1 MRVGPDGFFHLTY
14 CTNIHPG
21 DGWDEVFRQLQTY
34 PTALK
39 ARLSP
44 HEPFGIGLRLSGRE
58 SVELLQGD
66 RLSELEA
73 FLQREGLYVFT
84 LNGFPYGP
92 FHGVPVK
99 ADVHAP
105 DWREEERVQ
114 YTLRLIDIL
123 AALLPDG
130 IDGGISTSPLTYK
143 TWVNAADAGVW
154 HTFVGNLVRVAEALV
169 RVNEERGKLIHLD
182 LEPEPDGL
190 LGNTDELIEF
200 FSTWL
205 LPAGAPL
212 LAERLG
218 IAPEAARSRLLDHIR
233 ICLDTCHMSV
243 SFEDAA
249 RTLQRLDEAGVQ
261 VGKVQISAALNVPLP
276 ASQVERRPLRPVLE
290 QFADAVYLHQVGQRN
305 GDGSIR
311 QYPDLD
317 DALPHLDDPQASQW
331 NVHFHVPIFM
341 ERYGTF
347 ESTQDDIRRVLDL
360 LRERRFTR
368 HVEIETYTWGVLPPD
383 LKRDLLES
391 IQREY
396 QWVLDAFA

>member
-1 MRVGPDGFFHLTY
+1 MQVGADGYFHLTY

-21 DGWDEVFRQLQTY
+21 EGWDEVYQQLQTY

-44 HEPFGIGLRLSGRE
+44 QEPFGIGLRLSGRD
-58 SVELLQGD
+58 SSELLEGN
-66 RLSELEA
+66 RLAEFQE
-73 FLQREGLYVFT
+73 FLRREGLYVFT

-105 DWREEERVQ
+105 DWRDEERVQ
-114 YTLRLIDIL
+114 YTLRLVTIL

-130 IDGGISTSPLTYK
+130 LDGGISTSPLSYK
-143 TWVNAADAGVW
+143 TWVDLADEGVW
-154 HTFVGNLVRVAEALV
+154 RTFVGNLVRVAEALARV
-169 RVNEERGKLIHLD
+169 RTERGALIHLD
-182 LEPEPDGL
+182 LEPEPDGV
-190 LGNTDELIEF
+190 LGNSDELIEF
-200 FSTWL
+200 YSRWL
-205 LPAGAPL
+205 LPVGAGM
-212 LAERLG
+212 LAERQG
-218 IAPEAARSRLLDHIR
+218 IAPEEARSRLLDHIR

-243 SFEDAA
+243 SFEAPR
-249 RTLQRLDEAGVQ
+249 RTLQRLDEAGIN
-261 VGKVQISAALNVPLP
+261 VGKLQISAALKVPLP
-276 ASQVERRPLRPVLE
+276 ANPAERRPLGPALE
-290 QFADAVYLHQVGQRN
+290 QFADPVYLHQVGQRN

-317 DALPHLDDPQASQW
+317 DALPHLDDPAARQW
-331 NVHFHVPIFM
+331 NVHFHVPIFV

-347 ESTQDDIRRVLDL
+347 ASTQDDIREVLAL

-383 LKRDLLES
+383 LKRDLRDS

-396 QWVLDAFA
+396 EWVLDAFN